1 MAKRGKAAPEDDNA
15 LGKAVPVQARPV
27 QGAPVQNGSPP
38 DEPTEASKPKLAPVE
53 RAITFRVTWV
63 VILAFVLSW
72 SLLIVGAIVME
83 GLGRDRVSLFVAE
96 RVQSMMSL
104 GPEHPINV
112 DIGGAPLVFQLVN
125 QRLDSVTVT
134 TPDVALGEL
143 VGDIRLTAEGVPF
156 DTTQPF
162 DRVFAEVRVAEA
174 LVSRIASSVTNATI
188 TSVELVEPEV
198 KLGTTVTVPGVEI
211 FGIVITPEFTFDVGI
226 GMEPFV
232 AEGAIAFMPT
242 SFELNGNVLSAEA
255 FADAYRNAAQSLLQV
270 GAICV
275 ADQLPVALVL
285 EAVEVD
291 GSELLIGLGAD
302 NAVFSNESLATKGEC
317 A

>member
-1 MAKRGKAAPEDDNA
+1 MATRGTTAP
-15 LGKAVPVQARPV
+15 L
-27 QGAPVQNGSPP
+27 
-38 DEPTEASKPKLAPVE
+38 ASGE
-53 RAITFRVTWV
+53 RAITFRVVWV
-63 VILAFVLSW
+63 VAFACVLSW
-72 SLLIVGAIVME
+72 ALLIVGAIIME
-83 GLGRDRVSLFVAE
+83 GLGRDRVSLFVAD
-96 RVQSMMSL
+96 RVQSML
-104 GPEHPINV
+104 ALEPEHPISV

-125 QRLDSVTVT
+125 QRLDAVRVT
-134 TPDVALGEL
+134 TQDVALGEL
-143 VGDIRLTAEGVPF
+143 VGDVRLTATGVPF

-162 DRVFAEVRVAEA
+162 ERVEAEVRVDEE

-198 KLGTTVTVPGVEI
+198 KLGTTVTIPGLEV

-232 AEGAIAFMPT
+232 AEGSIGFMPT
-242 SFELNGNVLSAEA
+242 SFEVNGNVLSAEA

-275 ADQLPVALVL
+275 ADQLPAVL
-285 EAVEVD
+285 QLETVAVE
-291 GSELLIGLGAD
+291 GNELLIGLGAD
-302 NAVFSNESLATKGEC
+302 DAVFSNESLATKGEC

>member
-1 MAKRGKAAPEDDNA
+1 MATRGTTAP
-15 LGKAVPVQARPV
+15 L
-27 QGAPVQNGSPP
+27 
-38 DEPTEASKPKLAPVE
+38 ASGE
-53 RAITFRVTWV
+53 RAITFRVVWV
-63 VILAFVLSW
+63 VAFACVLSW
-72 SLLIVGAIVME
+72 ALLIVGAIIME
-83 GLGRDRVSLFVAE
+83 GLGRDRVSLFVAD
-96 RVQSMMSL
+96 RVQSMLSL
-104 GPEHPINV
+104 EPEHPINV

-125 QRLDSVTVT
+125 QRLDAVRVT
-134 TPDVALGEL
+134 TQDVALGEL
-143 VGDIRLTAEGVPF
+143 VGDVRLTATGVPF

-162 DRVFAEVRVAEA
+162 ERVEAQVRVDEE

-198 KLGTTVTVPGVEI
+198 KLGTTVTIPGLEV

-232 AEGAIAFMPT
+232 AEGSIGFMPT
-242 SFELNGNVLSAEA
+242 SFEVNGNVLSAEA

-275 ADQLPVALVL
+275 ADQLPAVL
-285 EAVEVD
+285 QLETVAVE
-291 GSELLIGLGAD
+291 GNELLIGLGAD
-302 NAVFSNESLATKGEC
+302 DAVFSNESLATKGEC

>member
-1 MAKRGKAAPEDDNA
+1 MATRGTTAP
-15 LGKAVPVQARPV
+15 L
-27 QGAPVQNGSPP
+27 
-38 DEPTEASKPKLAPVE
+38 ASGE
-53 RAITFRVTWV
+53 RAITFRVVWV
-63 VILAFVLSW
+63 VAFACVLSW
-72 SLLIVGAIVME
+72 ALLIVGAIIME
-83 GLGRDRVSLFVAE
+83 GLGRDRVSLFVAD
-96 RVQSMMSL
+96 RVQSMLSL
-104 GPEHPINV
+104 EPEHPINV

-125 QRLDSVTVT
+125 QRLDAVRVT
-134 TPDVALGEL
+134 TQDVALGEL
-143 VGDIRLTAEGVPF
+143 VGDVRLTATGVPF

-162 DRVFAEVRVAEA
+162 ERVEAQVRVDEE

-198 KLGTTVTVPGVEI
+198 KLGTTVTIPGLEV

-232 AEGAIAFMPT
+232 AKGSIGFMPT
-242 SFELNGNVLSAEA
+242 SFEVNGNVLSAEA

-275 ADQLPVALVL
+275 ADQLPAVL
-285 EAVEVD
+285 QLETVAVE
-291 GSELLIGLGAD
+291 GNELLIGLGAD
-302 NAVFSNESLATKGEC
+302 DAVFSNESLATKGEC